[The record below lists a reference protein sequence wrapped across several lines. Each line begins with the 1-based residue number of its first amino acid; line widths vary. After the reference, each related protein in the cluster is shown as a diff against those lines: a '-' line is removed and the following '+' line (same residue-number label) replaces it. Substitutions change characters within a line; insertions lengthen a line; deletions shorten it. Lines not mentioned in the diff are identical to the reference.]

1 MADTDADTGTTGQA
15 TTVTQGTTPGVDV
28 EGWSCPMP
36 LRDHERIVAGH
47 GGGGKLSAELIEHL
61 FLPAFGAAAEG
72 ATPTDAA
79 TLTIGGARLA
89 FSTDSFVV
97 DPLFFPGGN
106 IGDLAINGTV
116 NDVAMLGAAPLVLS
130 TAFILEEGLELSV
143 LGTIAQTMGR
153 AAAAAGVQLVT
164 GDTKVTDTGDGS
176 GLTVTTTGIGL
187 IPDRVELSPQRIRP
201 GDRIIL
207 SGQIGDHGIAVMSV
221 REGLQFGT
229 DIASDSAPLA
239 SLVAAMLGTSAGAEA
254 VHCLRDATRG
264 GMAASLCELATTARV
279 GMSYVE
285 RAVPVAEPVR
295 SACSFLGLD
304 PIHVA
309 NEGKLVAFVAPDDAE
324 EVLAAMHAHDLG
336 RQAAIIGEVVD
347 DHHGMVVA
355 RTSIGATR
363 VVDLP
368 LGEQLPRIC

>member
-1 MADTDADTGTTGQA
+1 MAETDADVASTGPVETQ
-15 TTVTQGTTPGVDV
+15 QGTAPGVDV
-28 EGWSCPMP
+28 EGWTCPMP
-36 LRDHERIVAGH
+36 LRDHDRIVAGH

-61 FLPAFGAAAEG
+61 FLPAFGPAANG

-79 TLTIGGARLA
+79 TLELGSSRVA

-116 NDVAMLGAAPLVLS
+116 NDVAMLGAIPLALS
-130 TAFILEEGLELSV
+130 TAFILEEGLELAV
-143 LGTIAQTMGR
+143 LGRVVQTMGR
-153 AAAAAGVQLVT
+153 AATAAGVQLVT
-164 GDTKVTDTGDGS
+164 GDTKVTDTGDGT
-176 GLTVTTTGIGL
+176 GMTVTTTGVGL
-187 IPDRVELSPQRIRP
+187 IPDRVELAPGRIRP
-201 GDRIIL
+201 GDKVIL

-239 SLVAAMLGTSAGAEA
+239 GLVAAMLGTAAGPGV

-264 GMAASLCELATTARV
+264 GMAASLCELATSAGV
-279 GMSYVE
+279 GISYVE
-285 RAVPVAEPVR
+285 RSVPVAEPVR

-309 NEGKLVAFVAPDDAE
+309 NEGKLVAFVDPDAAE
-324 EVLAAMHAHDLG
+324 EVLDAMRDHELG
-336 RQAAIIGEVVD
+336 HQAAIIGEVVD
-347 DHHGMVVA
+347 DHPGIVVA
-355 RTSIGATR
+355 RTGIGATR

>member
-15 TTVTQGTTPGVDV
+15 TTVTQGTAPGVDV

-143 LGTIAQTMGR
+143 LGTIAQ
-153 AAAAAGVQLVT
+153 
-164 GDTKVTDTGDGS
+164 KVG

>member
-1 MADTDADTGTTGQA
+1 MADATASTPTNTDTTPTDAGTGI
-15 TTVTQGTTPGVDV
+15 DI
-28 EGWSCPMP
+28 EGWSCPLP
-36 LRDHERIVAGH
+36 LRDHDRIVAGH

-116 NDVAMLGAAPLVLS
+116 NDVAMSGATPIVLS

-153 AAAAAGVQLVT
+153 AAAAAGVHLAT
-164 GDTKVTDTGDGS
+164 GDTKVTDTGDGD
-176 GLTVTTTGIGL
+176 GLTITTTGIGL
-187 IPDRVELSPQRIRP
+187 IPDGVELSPQRIRP
-201 GDRIIL
+201 GDKIIL
-207 SGQIGDHGIAVMSV
+207 SGRIGDHGIAVMSV

-229 DIASDSAPLA
+229 DVASDSAPL
-239 SLVAAMLGTSAGAEA
+239 SGLVAAMLATSTGPGAI
-254 VHCLRDATRG
+254 HCLRDATRG
-264 GMAASLCELATTARV
+264 GMAASLCELAMTANV
-279 GMSYVE
+279 GMTYVE
-285 RAVPVAEPVR
+285 RSVPIAEAVA

-309 NEGKLVAFVAPDDAE
+309 NEGKLVAFVDPAAAD
-324 EVLAAMHAHDLG
+324 EVVAAMRDHDLG
-336 RQAAIIGEVVD
+336 RDAVTIGEVVD